1 MIVRLTEVVRLRL
14 RVTAGLAVALALA
27 CASPVL
33 AQSAQGPETPAQTQ
47 APGVGAGGVAAA
59 PGGSEALAKQLSN
72 PVASLVSVPFQLNWD
87 HGLGPDDEG
96 RRFLMNFQ
104 PVMPFKLNDDWNLI
118 ARVIVPILAQP
129 VLVEG
134 GQPSSGLGDLLISG
148 FLSPSRGGL
157 TWGVGPVIGLPVSS
171 DPVLGSGKYNLGPTA
186 VVLKQAGPWTMGAL
200 VNHVWSIGGDAG
212 RADVNQTFL
221 QPFVAYGK
229 KGWTFTVNS
238 ESTANWKAESGD
250 KWTVPINVSLSK
262 VVKLGKRPMSIGA
275 GPRFYVDA
283 PSGGP
288 SWGFRLNL
296 TLLFPTGT

>member
-1 MIVRLTEVVRLRL
+1 MRLTEIVKLPA
-14 RVTAGLAVALALA
+14 RVTANLAVALALA
-27 CASPVL
+27 CPSLVK
-33 AQSAQGPETPAQTQ
+33 AQGAQGPEKPAQTP
-47 APGVGAGGVAAA
+47 APAVGAGGTTAA

-87 HGLGPDDEG
+87 EGLGSDDEG
-96 RRFLMNFQ
+96 RRFLLNFQ
-104 PVMPFKLNDDWNLI
+104 PVLPFKLNEACNLI
-118 ARVIVPILAQP
+118 ARVITPVLAQP

-134 GQPSSGLGDLLISG
+134 GEPRFGLSDIVLSF
-148 FLSPSRGGL
+148 FLSPSKGGL
-157 TWGVGPVIGLPVSS
+157 IWGAGPVIALPVTY
-171 DPVLGSGKYNLGPTA
+171 DPVLGSGKYGLGPTV
-186 VVLKQAGPWTMGAL
+186 VVLKQSGPFTYGAL

-229 KGWTFTVNS
+229 KGWTISVNS
-238 ESTANWKAESGD
+238 ESTANWKAESGE

-262 VVKLGKRPMSIGA
+262 VVKLGRRPMSIGA

-288 SWGFRLNL
+288 SWGFRLSL
-296 TLLFPTGT
+296 TLLFPTGA